1 MTRIKQFANDMGL
14 SYNQAKDLVMQG
26 RKKKDGGSTVLEK
39 FMPIEIVPTKR
50 KKNKMDSTLR
60 QKEKEK
66 QAKQPVKKQSGG
78 GFDDEFR
85 RLQALNRE
93 FDRAKQK
100 PEAQKRKESLQRQI
114 KKSTDKG
121 SKSILTRELKAGGK
135 KGINRNLLDDKFLT
149 DEELKKKYPERQ
161 PSKQKIKRAF
171 PYAGDRNP
179 GKPTQKP
186 TMTTEEQ
193 IRELEKNL
201 GIKKTRPKIGAGTP
215 KMRKSMPRGDIT
227 KKMKKGGS
235 NKVLK
240 PIPPD
245 AKGLQAL
252 KKERPDVVASMGFK
266 KKGGMLSFDMGGMND
281 MEDGTYMAKIES
293 LQIVPTKKETM
304 GSPGPRTRPKGG
316 PARPKSSRR
325 MKRGPATGGI
335 PPRKPR
341 SMKEMS
347 MKRPKRMSGGGVARG
362 TGAAVKGTGFKG
374 VY

>member
-1 MTRIKQFANDMGL
+1 IKQFANDMGL
-14 SYNQAKDLVMQG
+14 SYNQAKGLVEKG

-39 FMPIEIVPTKR
+39 FMPGT
-50 KKNKMDSTLR
+50 
-60 QKEKEK
+60 
-66 QAKQPVKKQSGG
+66 AKVIKKQSGG
-78 GFDDEFR
+78 GFDDEFKA
-85 RLQALNRE
+85 LQALNRE
-93 FDRAKQK
+93 FEKAKQK
-100 PEAQKRKESLQRQI
+100 PEALKRKESLQKEI
-114 KKSTDKG
+114 KKAPDKST
-121 SKSILTRELKAGGK
+121 KSFLTKELKAGGK

-149 DEELKKKYPERQ
+149 DAELKKKYPERYKTVK
-161 PSKQKIKRAF
+161 PSGRTY
-171 PYAGDRNP
+171 PYPGDKNP

-186 TMTTEEQ
+186 TMTREEQ
-193 IRELEKNL
+193 IKA
-201 GIKKTRPKIGAGTP
+201 IKPRMGAGTP

-227 KKMKKGGS
+227 KKMKDGGS

-293 LQIVPTKKETM
+293 LQIVPTEKKPM
-304 GSPGPRTRPKGG
+304 GSPGPRPTPKR
-316 PARPKSSRR
+316 AE
-325 MKRGPATGGI
+325 KRGPARGG
-335 PPRKPR
+335 PVPRRRKG
-341 SMKEMS
+341 MKQSS
-347 MKRPKRMSGGGVARG
+347 MKRPRRMMGGGMNDMNPKKMSGGGVARG

>member
-78 GFDDEFR
+78 GFDEEFR
-85 RLQALNRE
+85 ELRE
-93 FDRAKQK
+93 RMKAEDRAKAK
-100 PEAQKRKESLQRQI
+100 PTAQSRKEKFPNR
-114 KKSTDKG
+114 KKPT
-121 SKSILTRELKAGGK
+121 GK
-135 KGINRNLLDDKFLT
+135 FDLDLMQGT
-149 DEELKKKYPERQ
+149 GALKKEDFPPKKEKKI
-161 PSKQKIKRAF
+161 SKPKKKTSPKVIS
-171 PYAGDRNP
+171 P
-179 GKPTQKP
+179 GKQKP
-186 TMTTEEQ
+186 TMTDEQ
-193 IRELEKNL
+193 VKAELEAKTKP
-201 GIKKTRPKIGAGTP
+201 KKKRLILKGGAPGFDRSP
-215 KMRKSMPRGDIT
+215 MSKYHIS
-227 KKMKKGGS
+227 KKFDKGGS

-245 AKGLQAL
+245 NKGLQAL

-293 LQIVPTKKETM
+293 LQIVPTKKKTM
-304 GSPGPRTRPKGG
+304 GSPGPRPTPKGRG
-316 PARPKSSRR
+316 PARG
-325 MKRGPATGGI
+325 GPV
-335 PPRKPR
+335 PRKR
-341 SMKEMS
+341 KGMKQSS
-347 MKRPKRMSGGGVARG
+347 MKRPRRMMGGGMYDMNPKRMSGGGVARG

>member
-14 SYNQAKDLVMQG
+14 SYNQAKGLVEKG
-26 RKKKDGGSTVLEK
+26 RKKKDGGSTVLES
-39 FMPIEIVPTKR
+39 FMPGT
-50 KKNKMDSTLR
+50 
-60 QKEKEK
+60 
-66 QAKQPVKKQSGG
+66 AKVIKKQSGG

-93 FDRAKQK
+93 FDRARQK

-193 IRELEKNL
+193 IREIEK

-227 KKMKKGGS
+227 KKMNKGGKIK
-235 NKVLK
+235 NLPKPHKLEKYLTKEEIKKIGPMGTELLLKVQEGVMKGRKKADGGVLK
-240 PIPPD
+240 ELPP
-245 AKGLQAL
+245 ASENPGLRKL
-252 KKERPDVVASMGFK
+252 PTEVRNKMGYK
-266 KKGGMLSFDMGGMND
+266 KKGGTMKMMGG
-281 MEDGTYMAKIES
+281 GTYNM
-293 LQIVPTKKETM
+293 M
-304 GSPGPRTRPKGG
+304 
-316 PARPKSSRR
+316 
-325 MKRGPATGGI
+325 
-335 PPRKPR
+335 PRK
-341 SMKEMS
+341 MS
-347 MKRPKRMSGGGVARG
+347 KGGVARG

>member
-1 MTRIKQFANDMGL
+1 MGL
-14 SYNQAKDLVMQG
+14 SYNQAKGLVEKG
-26 RKKKDGGSTVLEK
+26 RKKKDGGSTVLES
-39 FMPIEIVPTKR
+39 FMPGT
-50 KKNKMDSTLR
+50 
-60 QKEKEK
+60 
-66 QAKQPVKKQSGG
+66 AKVIKKQSGG

-93 FDRAKQK
+93 FDRARQK

-193 IRELEKNL
+193 IREIEK

-227 KKMKKGGS
+227 KKMNKGGKIK
-235 NKVLK
+235 NLPKPHKLEKYLTKEEIKKIGPMGTELLLKVQEGVMKGRKKADGGVLK
-240 PIPPD
+240 ELPP
-245 AKGLQAL
+245 ASENPGLRKL
-252 KKERPDVVASMGFK
+252 PTEVRNKMGYK
-266 KKGGMLSFDMGGMND
+266 KKGGTMKMMGG
-281 MEDGTYMAKIES
+281 GTYNM
-293 LQIVPTKKETM
+293 M
-304 GSPGPRTRPKGG
+304 
-316 PARPKSSRR
+316 
-325 MKRGPATGGI
+325 
-335 PPRKPR
+335 PRK
-341 SMKEMS
+341 MS
-347 MKRPKRMSGGGVARG
+347 KGGVARG

>member
-14 SYNQAKDLVMQG
+14 SYNQAKGLVEKG

-39 FMPIEIVPTKR
+39 FMPGT
-50 KKNKMDSTLR
+50 
-60 QKEKEK
+60 
-66 QAKQPVKKQSGG
+66 AKVIKKQSGG

-93 FDRAKQK
+93 FERAKQK

-171 PYAGDRNP
+171 PYAGDKNP

-193 IRELEKNL
+193 IREIEK

-227 KKMKKGGS
+227 KKMKNGGS

-245 AKGLQAL
+245 NKGLQAL

-266 KKGGMLSFDMGGMND
+266 KKGGVLSFDMGGMND

-293 LQIVPTKKETM
+293 LQIVPTEKKTM
-304 GSPGPRTRPKGG
+304 GSPGPRPTPKR
-316 PARPKSSRR
+316 AE
-325 MKRGPATGGI
+325 KRGPARGG
-335 PPRKPR
+335 PVPRRRKG
-341 SMKEMS
+341 MKQSS
-347 MKRPKRMSGGGVARG
+347 MKRPRRMMGGGMNDMNPKRMSGGGVARG